1 MISVENVS
9 KRFSNKQI
17 LHSVSFEVK
26 KGEILGFLGPNAAGK
41 TTTMRII
48 TCYLLPNEGSV
59 TVAGYDVI
67 EQSLEVRRNIG
78 YIPENPPIY
87 PEMTVQSY
95 LEFVARIKGVPGREV
110 KKSIEQA
117 MERVNITHVRQR
129 ICGKLSKGYRQRVGL
144 AQALVHNPPILILD
158 EPTSG
163 LDPKQI
169 IEVRE
174 LIQALAGDHTII
186 LSTHILPEVKLVC
199 ERIVIINEGR
209 IVAQGTEESLT
220 QNIKGK
226 EKLQIEVAGPI
237 DDVDR
242 ALRSVKGVMG
252 VEVVL
257 KEHNGCNSFVVESNM
272 QHDVRK
278 DLARTIVDNK
288 WDLYELRSLSMTL
301 EEIFMRYT
309 AGNAFANIEE

>member
-1 MISVENVS
+1 M
-9 KRFSNKQI
+9 F
-17 LHSVSFEVK
+17 VK
-26 KGEILGFLGPNAAGK
+26 EYVANYQ
-41 TTTMRII
+41 RD
-48 TCYLLPNEGSV
+48 
-59 TVAGYDVI
+59 TV
-67 EQSLEVRRNIG
+67 
-78 YIPENPPIY
+78 
-87 PEMTVQSY
+87 
-95 LEFVARIKGVPGREV
+95 
-110 KKSIEQA
+110 
-117 MERVNITHVRQR
+117 
-129 ICGKLSKGYRQRVGL
+129 QRVGL

-163 LDPKQI
+163 LDPRQI